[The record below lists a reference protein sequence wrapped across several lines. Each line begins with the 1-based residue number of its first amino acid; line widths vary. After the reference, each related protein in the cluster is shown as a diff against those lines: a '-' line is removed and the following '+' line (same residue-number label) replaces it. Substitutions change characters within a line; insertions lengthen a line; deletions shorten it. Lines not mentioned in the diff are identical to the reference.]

1 MNGLNINY
9 DKIILRLVMEKTD
22 HTFLVSQ
29 GAEKLA
35 DEEKLEKVRIR
46 ISILSEYFS
55 CQAS

>member
-22 HTFLVSQ
+22 HTFLVSK

-35 DEEKLEKVRIR
+35 DEEKLEKVTLRIK
-46 ISILSEYFS
+46 SFFS